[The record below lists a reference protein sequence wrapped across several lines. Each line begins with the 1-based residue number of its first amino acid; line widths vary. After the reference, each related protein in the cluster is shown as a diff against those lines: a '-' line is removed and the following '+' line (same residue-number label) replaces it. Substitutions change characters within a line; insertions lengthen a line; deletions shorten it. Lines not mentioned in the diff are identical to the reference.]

1 MREKILYGIALLA
14 AALLARNLYLIFL
27 QLPDEAA
34 QGAIYRI
41 IYFHVPSAIT
51 AMLGF
56 LVAGTAS
63 GIYLATKKL
72 RYDGVAAAV
81 TEVSLAFATV
91 VLVTGSIWARI
102 IWGVWWTWDARLTSM
117 FVCWLLYA
125 GYLMLRSAVEEPTQ
139 RAKFSAVLS
148 LFAFTDVIIVWKSI
162 EWWRNLHPGPVL
174 SFRTGGGN
182 MDPAMEAMIYRNL
195 LALVLFA
202 TVLVM
207 VRMRQ
212 EEMRREIAS
221 LRQLALAR

>member
-1 MREKILYGIALLA
+1 MRDKVLYGIALLA
-14 AALLARNLYLIFL
+14 TVLLTRNLYLIFL

-63 GIYLATKKL
+63 AIYLGSKNL
-72 RYDGVAAAV
+72 FYDAVAAAV

-174 SFRTGGGN
+174 SIRTGGGN

-195 LALVLFA
+195 LALILFA

-221 LRQLALAR
+221 LRQLALAQ

>member
-1 MREKILYGIALLA
+1 MS
-14 AALLARNLYLIFL
+14 
-27 QLPDEAA
+27 
-34 QGAIYRI
+34 
-41 IYFHVPSAIT
+41 SAIT
-51 AMLGF
+51 AMPGFMGPARQRIYSLEKLGTNA
-56 LVAGTAS
+56 V
-63 GIYLATKKL
+63 
-72 RYDGVAAAV
+72 AAV

-125 GYLMLRSAVEEPTQ
+125 GYLMLQRGGEPTQ

-162 EWWRNLHPGPVL
+162 DGGAIYIPAGARI
-174 SFRTGGGN
+174 RTGGGN

-212 EEMRREIAS
+212 GKCAARLRACAS
-221 LRQLALAR
+221 SASR